1 LRSHLGRTAYLKR
14 LAALRHEL
22 DKLERRVDYQS
33 REVNDLNEEL
43 VRLRRE
49 KQSLLDQ
56 RDHLNRVHGEFAT

>member
-1 LRSHLGRTAYLKR
+1 
-14 LAALRHEL
+14 L

-56 RDHLNRVHGEFAT
+56 RDHLNRVHGEFGT